1 MRPGRRELQMNR
13 QISCLVLA
21 SLVFLPGS
29 SRACPSN
36 SPWTCPERE
45 SQTPAIR
52 GESFEQLK
60 KQAETALKADQIPEA
75 IRLYDRATQLQPSWS
90 EGWWHLGTLLFDAD
104 HYAEAR
110 DAFAHFVTVERKQP
124 GPGFAMLGLTEFEL
138 KDYEKAVSALEIGVQ
153 KGLGTDPTFNRSVL
167 YHDAILNTLF
177 GKPEIALKRLTLA
190 ADQIAAANPANPKEA
205 ALADSELLD
214 AFGIAA
220 LRLRKLPADL
230 APEQGALVRMVGH
243 AQALVAVQDR
253 AAASTEF
260 KDVVSRFDSAP
271 GVHYLYGVFLL
282 KEDPA
287 HASEEF
293 QKEAAISPSDAAP
306 WIQLALG
313 HLRGGEYQEGL
324 PCAKKATEL
333 APDDFVAH
341 VAYGRLWMELG
352 NAQNAIR
359 ELQTAVKLAPGSPDA
374 HFALA
379 RALSR
384 GGRAKDAEREQA
396 EFERLKA
403 LADAENQ
410 NGL

>member
-1 MRPGRRELQMNR
+1 MNR
-13 QISCLVLA
+13 RTSRLVLA
-21 SLVFLPGS
+21 SFVFLAS
-29 SRACPSN
+29 S
-36 SPWTCPERE
+36 SPARPK
-45 SQTPAIR
+45 SQTPAR
-52 GESFEQLK
+52 AESFEQLK
-60 KQAETALKADQIPEA
+60 AQAEAALESDRIPEA
-75 IRLYDRATQLQPSWS
+75 IRLYDRTTQLQPSWS
-90 EGWWHLGTLLFDAD
+90 EGWWHLGTLLFDANRFS
-104 HYAEAR
+104 EAR
-110 DAFAHFVTVERKQP
+110 NAFGHFVTTERKQP

-138 KDYEKAVSALEIGVQ
+138 KHYEKALSALDIGIK

-167 YHDAILNTLF
+167 YHDAILNTLL

-190 ADQIAAANPANPKEA
+190 ADQIAAANPAGPKEA

-220 LRLRKLPADL
+220 LRLRKLPPDL
-230 APEQGALVRMVGH
+230 APEQTALARMVGH
-243 AQALVAVQDR
+243 AQALVALQDR
-253 AAASTEF
+253 AAASIEF
-260 KDVVSRFDSAP
+260 KEIVSRFGSMP
-271 GVHYLYGVFLL
+271 GIHYVYGVFLL
-282 KEDPA
+282 KEEPA
-287 HASEEF
+287 LASDEF
-293 QKEAAISPSDAAP
+293 QKEIALSPSDAAP

-313 HLRGGEYQEGL
+313 LLRSGEYQEGL
-324 PCAKKATEL
+324 RCAKNATDL

-359 ELQTAVKLAPGSPDA
+359 ELQVAVKLAPGSPDA

-384 GGRAKDAEREQA
+384 GGRAKEAEHEQA

-410 NGL
+410 TGL